1 MVEIYTAFNLN
12 RVKRVRNS
20 HSTFITGMEFLPTT
34 EQSAICRAFK
44 EASVISISVDHQV
57 INWPDNLKLAII
69 VPSQVCIHHVPELA
83 TVSSLTA
90 MLMVVLVLLAT
101 FILSS
106 FLGL

>member
-1 MVEIYTAFNLN
+1 MEIFTAFNLT

-20 HSTFITGMEFLPTT
+20 HSTFITGLEFLPTT
-34 EQSAICRAFK
+34 EQGAICRAFK
-44 EASVISISVDHQV
+44 EASVVSISVDHQV
-57 INWPDNLKLAII
+57 SCNLKLEIERTS
-69 VPSQVCIHHVPELA
+69 PSQVCIHHVPELA

-90 MLMVVLVLLAT
+90 MVMVVLVLLAT